1 MELLIEE
8 EKYTVEDFRK
18 MENLDEKYY
27 YELIEGKVVKKNT
40 PNLVHHRV
48 SKRLLVG
55 LQNYLTN
62 KKIGELLFA
71 PLDVHF
77 NDFNVFQPNLFF
89 VSDSNKHIL
98 TNEGLVKGV
107 PDLVIEIISPD
118 STIYDKGKKM
128 KVYKFH
134 KVSEYWIIDPKSQVI
149 EIYVYRNEDY
159 YLDGYVEDKGNL
171 ISSIFPELNLKA
183 ENIFADL

>member
-18 MENLDEKYY
+18 MENLDENYY

-40 PNLVHHRV
+40 PNLAHHRV
-48 SKRLLVG
+48 SKRLFIG

-62 KKIGELLFA
+62 KNIGELFFA
-71 PLDVHF
+71 PLDVYF
-77 NDFNVFQPNLFF
+77 NDFNVFQPDLFF

-98 TNEGLVKGV
+98 TNEGLVKGI
-107 PDLVIEIISPD
+107 PNLVVEIISPD

-134 KVSEYWIIDPKSQVI
+134 KVSEYWIIDPKSQSV
-149 EIYVYRNEDY
+149 EIYVYRDGDY
-159 YLDGYVEDKGNL
+159 DLDSFAVENSEL
-171 ISSIFPELNLKA
+171 ISTIFLN
-183 ENIFADL
+183 